1 MNFTPRHVA
10 AITLV
15 AVAPWIIATA
25 INEDNVR
32 DSSTVV
38 TIVGQG
44 TAPQEAQLLTMRAGV
59 TTFATTAG
67 QAWGKNARAMAEL
80 RSELKGQGISDVDIR
95 TEGLN
100 LSEQTKREDGDE
112 IKGFSVHHNVTIVFR
127 DINRT
132 GAILD
137 ALVDAGANNI
147 TGPRFSSDAGG
158 RPQQLARKAAI
169 RDANQRAAFYAK
181 SLGLKVRRVVA
192 IRDSNGYAS
201 QEPSALR
208 TNDVGDETKV
218 SPGEDAVRLSINA
231 EYELTR

>member
-95 TEGLN
+95 SERGTRRAEG
-100 LSEQTKREDGDE
+100 GDVA
-112 IKGFSVHHNVTIVFR
+112 SIVGNADR
-127 DINRT
+127 WART
-132 GAILD
+132 AH
-137 ALVDAGANNI
+137 
-147 TGPRFSSDAGG
+147 R
-158 RPQQLARKAAI
+158 
-169 RDANQRAAFYAK
+169 
-181 SLGLKVRRVVA
+181 
-192 IRDSNGYAS
+192 GYADVLIDHDFAAR
-201 QEPSALR
+201 SATAQR
-208 TNDVGDETKV
+208 RCRAGHENRG
-218 SPGEDAVRLSINA
+218 
-231 EYELTR
+231 